1 LNLRPPARFAVC
13 ILAAASTLAA
23 GEPPPQLAPWRER
36 MQPITPQGY
45 IARHAARP
53 PAIDGRLDDA
63 AWAAAEWTAD
73 FIDIEGD
80 RRPRP
85 RFRTRAK
92 ILWDD
97 THLYIGAELEEPHV
111 WAKLTAHDSVIFHD
125 PDFEVFLDP
134 DGDTHEYFEFELNA
148 LNTGWDLFLPKPYLD
163 GGKARNE
170 WDIPGLRTAVRV
182 DGTLNDPRDTDRGWT
197 LEIAFPWAA
206 FRTDRGV
213 VRPPADGDIW
223 RMNFSRV
230 EWQVTVNDN
239 KYEKRP
245 ATPEDN
251 WVWSPQGVIDMHRP
265 EMWGL
270 VRFSRQPPRR
280 DEKPPVLAGKAA
292 RDLALDVY
300 HAQREFRQRYRRW
313 AASLSELGW
322 AAPAGADNHAFAMEE
337 GGFVFSARFEENGRT
352 GRWSIRADRRLI
364 LD

>member
-1 LNLRPPARFAVC
+1 LNLRAPVRFVAG
-13 ILAAASTLAA
+13 ILAAAATLAA

-53 PAIDGRLDDA
+53 PVIDGRLDDP
-63 AWAAAEWTAD
+63 AWAEADWTGD
-73 FIDIEGD
+73 FRDIEGD

-92 ILWDD
+92 ILWDE
-97 THLYIGAELEEPHV
+97 THLYIGAQLEEPHV
-111 WAKLTAHDSVIFHD
+111 WGKLTAHDSVIFQD
-125 PDFEVFLDP
+125 PDFEVFIDP

-170 WDIPGLRTAVRV
+170 WDIPGLRSAVHV
-182 DGTLNDPRDTDRGWT
+182 DGTINDPRDTDHGWT

-206 FRTDRGV
+206 FRTERGA
-213 VRPPADGDIW
+213 VRPPMEDDIW

-230 EWQVTVNDN
+230 EWRINV
-239 KYEKRP
+239 KEGGYEKVP

-270 VRFSRQPPRR
+270 VRFSRRAPGR
-280 DEKPPVLAGKAA
+280 DHPPPVLAGKAA

-300 HAQREFRQRYRRW
+300 HAQREFRQRHRRW
-313 AASLSELGW
+313 AASLEELGW
-322 AAPAGADNHAFAMEE
+322 TAPAGAADHAFTAED
-337 GGFVFSARFEENGRT
+337 GGFVFTSRFLENGRS
-352 GRWSIRADRRLI
+352 RVWRIRADRRLT